1 MDRQHFG
8 LKGPDSKSRLY
19 PRPPELLSYSTTLW
33 PSCKPASA
41 VPSINIRNVLDT
53 NGLPFLSPLPLQLQP
68 PYFFR
73 PPPKL
78 EKKNSLFEFQSEPGS
93 HSPHS
98 DYTIPDLCRTCMIP
112 ARGNCNRGKLQ
123 SARERESLR
132 MGLKDALG
140 MSSSLVSDSIQ
151 RNRSPLEEFSAD
163 IDN

>member
-1 MDRQHFG
+1 M
-8 LKGPDSKSRLY
+8 
-19 PRPPELLSYSTTLW
+19 LSYSTTLW

-53 NGLPFLSPLPLQLQP
+53 NGLPFLSPLPFQLQP

-78 EKKNSLFEFQSEPGS
+78 EKKNSPLRISKQAGEPFPPQRLYYPRLVS
-93 HSPHS
+93 HMHDSS
-98 DYTIPDLCRTCMIP
+98 KRE
-112 ARGNCNRGKLQ
+112 LQ
-123 SARERESLR
+123 QRQTAEREGERESLR
-132 MGLKDALG
+132 MNLKDALG